1 MSQWKALSKKINR
14 RHFLQMAAAAAA
26 AATVAPPFLIGREVE
41 TATYGHPDPLE
52 TETDVE
58 TIFSM
63 CFMCHSRCG
72 VMAKVKDGV
81 LLKVDGSPYH
91 PNCLD
96 PEDRVPYSTPV
107 EEAKLVRGKSCAK
120 SQAYPTLIYDPQRVL
135 TPLKRVG
142 PRGSGQWQAISWR
155 QALDEIAAHLAT
167 IRDTETLIDPNFPE
181 FGPVANKLVLSF
193 GRWQH
198 GQKEFTDRLFG
209 SGFGTVNYRHDHT
222 SICEVSHHT
231 AFRLMTDGKKN
242 HFKPDLDKAEYVI
255 WFGASVLE
263 ADFPMQTLA
272 RKVADFLKRGGRMV
286 TVDPRL
292 SKTAGKSHRWVPI
305 RPGTDA
311 AFALGMARWIIENRR
326 YDENFL
332 TNTEAD
338 VNGEKSYTDA
348 TFLVRLTD
356 GSFARDANGKNLVV
370 QGGQIYPADEAPG
383 FKGELDPGVVTVD
396 GVPCR
401 TAWALYVDR
410 VMEKTL
416 EEYAEICDVPVEYI
430 VDTARE
436 FTSYGKKAVA
446 NPYRGPVQHT
456 NGVYNALAI
465 GTLNMLVGN
474 FDWAGGNSAGG
485 GNYNLK
491 GGIPGTVNITKVV
504 GGVTP
509 KGIPLSRHSKRY
521 DKDAPNL
528 FARDGF
534 PAKRP
539 WTPFN
544 KDWLYHDLLPS
555 IADGYPYPV
564 DTLITYWN
572 ALPYSAP
579 AQREIFERTVADTEK
594 IKLFVAFDVVIGET
608 SRWADYI
615 LPDSTSLERWG
626 RPDNGSPAVTTKVGN
641 FRKPVVGSYITAEIN
656 GQERLFYVP
665 TFARGNVAL
674 DAWREKGEVSG
685 NWPEAQGPQLAE
697 DVFIALA
704 VRLGIPGVGAGTFDI
719 STGKPGLAWSA
730 DLYSAWDWYKNIL
743 CNMSVDSGVPPEE
756 ILAKG
761 GVFAPLDTTPDD
773 PAAQYSGPYLKS
785 QFKNLLHFYIE
796 KLATT
801 PDSMTGK
808 PYDPLPAYYPTRDVL
823 GREVPETPE
832 FPFAVVT
839 YKDAYHAQART
850 IQNSWLLAIKP
861 ENFIEMNR
869 ADGQALGIAD
879 GDRVKLVAPSG
890 ATVEG
895 AVRLIEGVRPG
906 VLAISHHYG
915 HWASGAETVRI
926 NGQVIPGDPARSLG
940 VQSNLLGRL
949 DPHLKN
955 VSLMDTIGGS
965 AAFFATRVRVE
976 RA

>member
-1 MSQWKALSKKINR
+1 MSQWKALPKKINR

-41 TATYGHPDPLE
+41 TATYGHSDPLE
-52 TETDVE
+52 TETGVE
-58 TIFSM
+58 TTFSM
-63 CFMCHSRCG
+63 CLMCHSRCG
-72 VMAKVKDGV
+72 IMAKVKDGV

-96 PEDRVPYSTPV
+96 PEDRLPYSTPV
-107 EEAKLVRGKSCAK
+107 EEAKLVRGKNCAK

-142 PRGSGQWQAISWR
+142 AQGSGQWQAISWK

-231 AFRLMTDGKKN
+231 AFNLMTDYKKN

-255 WFGASVLE
+255 WFGASALE
-263 ADFPMQTLA
+263 ANFPMQTLA
-272 RKVADFLKRGGRMV
+272 RKVANFLKRGGRMV

-332 TNTEAD
+332 TNTKAD

-356 GSFARDANGKNLVV
+356 GSFARDVNGKNLVV
-370 QGGQIYPADEAPG
+370 QGGEIFPADGAPG
-383 FKGELDPGVVTVD
+383 FKGELDPGVVTVND
-396 GVPCR
+396 VPCR

-446 NPYRGPVQHT
+446 NPYRGVVKHT
-456 NGVYNALAI
+456 NGVHNALAI

-474 FDWAGGNSAGG
+474 FDWAGGNAAGG
-485 GNYNLK
+485 GNYNFK
-491 GGIPGTVNITKVV
+491 GGIPDTVNISKVV

-555 IADGYPYPV
+555 IADGYPYPI

-572 ALPYSAP
+572 ALPYATP

-594 IKLFVAFDVVIGET
+594 IKLFVAFDVVIAET

-641 FRKPVVGSYITAEIN
+641 FRKPVVGSYIT
-656 GQERLFYVP
+656 VP
-665 TFARGNVAL
+665 Y
-674 DAWREKGEVSG
+674 K
-685 NWPEAQGPQLAE
+685 
-697 DVFIALA
+697 I
-704 VRLGIPGVGAGTFDI
+704 LGF
-719 STGKPGLAWSA
+719 
-730 DLYSAWDWYKNIL
+730 
-743 CNMSVDSGVPPEE
+743 
-756 ILAKG
+756 
-761 GVFAPLDTTPDD
+761 
-773 PAAQYSGPYLKS
+773 
-785 QFKNLLHFYIE
+785 
-796 KLATT
+796 
-801 PDSMTGK
+801 
-808 PYDPLPAYYPTRDVL
+808 
-823 GREVPETPE
+823 
-832 FPFAVVT
+832 
-839 YKDAYHAQART
+839 
-850 IQNSWLLAIKP
+850 
-861 ENFIEMNR
+861 
-869 ADGQALGIAD
+869 
-879 GDRVKLVAPSG
+879 
-890 ATVEG
+890 
-895 AVRLIEGVRPG
+895 
-906 VLAISHHYG
+906 
-915 HWASGAETVRI
+915 
-926 NGQVIPGDPARSLG
+926 
-940 VQSNLLGRL
+940 
-949 DPHLKN
+949 
-955 VSLMDTIGGS
+955 
-965 AAFFATRVRVE
+965 
-976 RA
+976 